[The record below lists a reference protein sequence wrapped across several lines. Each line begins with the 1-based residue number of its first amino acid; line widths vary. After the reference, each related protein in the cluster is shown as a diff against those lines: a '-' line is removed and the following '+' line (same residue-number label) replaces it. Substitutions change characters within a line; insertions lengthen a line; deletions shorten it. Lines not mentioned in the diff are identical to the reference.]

1 MKFLIITL
9 IILFASSFHTDAQI
23 IFEQKGKYGLIDIA
37 GKIQLEAK
45 YDTLYELGENTHIYV
60 FYSFAKCGYAIKY
73 GNQNTSF
80 KEFWEITDCVYD
92 SIFFPIETGPVR
104 FGDDVLILI
113 KNSQYTYKLISI
125 MFNDYG
131 MFKNVSVDGIS
142 NDFYDSKT
150 TYDSIY
156 VFPESECL
164 VLKKEN
170 KYGLH
175 SVFISQYDDSKG
187 HLTDPQWD
195 SITAY
200 KDGYFSVW
208 EEGKMAFYR
217 SWYRKITPYVFDEN
231 SIFYTLQTLRNKDQD
246 WFISYQ
252 ANQPIK
258 IFGADSLDYKCS
270 IHDKNGA
277 YILNDS
283 ILKIQYYNFYYPTY
297 VDRIDLNNIDL
308 DKKVFVT
315 RVPTNPM
322 GKSPFHYDEN
332 NTLKYNLQHG
342 PFYLELL
349 INDDKGNFI
358 NHYNRKDHVFGTN
371 LINKNIVVEYAL
383 NQENKIP
390 LILYSALDGKILG
403 DFDREGEF
411 IDVDMEELI
420 IFSIKITDLEIF
432 IKKGEY
438 YFINFGEYK
447 DRDKLDPINLK
458 RKIVGY
464 IKYSKKTKDYKI
476 VRFKW
481 MS

>member
-1 MKFLIITL
+1 
-9 IILFASSFHTDAQI
+9 
-23 IFEQKGKYGLIDIA
+23 
-37 GKIQLEAK
+37 
-45 YDTLYELGENTHIYV
+45 
-60 FYSFAKCGYAIKY
+60 
-73 GNQNTSF
+73 
-80 KEFWEITDCVYD
+80 
-92 SIFFPIETGPVR
+92 
-104 FGDDVLILI
+104 
-113 KNSQYTYKLISI
+113 
-125 MFNDYG
+125 
-131 MFKNVSVDGIS
+131 
-142 NDFYDSKT
+142 
-150 TYDSIY
+150 
-156 VFPESECL
+156 
-164 VLKKEN
+164 
-170 KYGLH
+170 
-175 SVFISQYDDSKG
+175 
-187 HLTDPQWD
+187 
-195 SITAY
+195 
-200 KDGYFSVW
+200 
-208 EEGKMAFYR
+208 
-217 SWYRKITPYVFDEN
+217 
-231 SIFYTLQTLRNKDQD
+231 
-246 WFISYQ
+246 
-252 ANQPIK
+252 
-258 IFGADSLDYKCS
+258 
-270 IHDKNGA
+270 
-277 YILNDS
+277 LNDS
-283 ILKIQYYNFYYPTY
+283 ILKIQSYNFYYPTY
-297 VDRIDLNNIDL
+297 VDRIDVNNIDL

-322 GKSPFHYDEN
+322 GKSPIHYDEN